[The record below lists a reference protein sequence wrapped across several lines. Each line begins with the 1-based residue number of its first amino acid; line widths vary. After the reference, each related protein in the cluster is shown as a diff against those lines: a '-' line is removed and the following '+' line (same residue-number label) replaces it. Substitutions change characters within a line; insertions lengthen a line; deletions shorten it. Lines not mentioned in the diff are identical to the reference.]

1 MQLELWAIERCQSW
15 CVLERSLSIAGVEM
29 RRVVSVS
36 NAAAVTARVPPAAL
50 QMKRET
56 IMPYILLGILKIQ
69 AQEMGNEVKNWST
82 KMVHLDVLFAHGSE
96 APVQSAVTTEMT
108 EVSPTMSPSHRT
120 TQWAGSCYAGHLKI
134 NILYQF
140 NIFRKH
146 CKPTSGF
153 FGGFNFHEC
162 KSASQLLYIS

>member
-1 MQLELWAIERCQSW
+1 MKHITFSFSCNMLDSADNATGVMSYWEMTGLVW
-15 CVLERSLSIAGVEM
+15 CVLERSLSVAGVEM

-108 EVSPTMSPSHRT
+108 GVSPTMSPSHRT
-120 TQWAGSCYAGHLKI
+120 TQWAGHRL
-134 NILYQF
+134 L
-140 NIFRKH
+140 FR
-146 CKPTSGF
+146 PS
-153 FGGFNFHEC
+153 
-162 KSASQLLYIS
+162 

>member
-1 MQLELWAIERCQSW
+1 MKHITFSFSCNMLDSADNATGVMSYWEMTGLVW

-108 EVSPTMSPSHRT
+108 GVSPTMSPSHRT
-120 TQWAGSCYAGHLKI
+120 HNGREAAMPAILK
-134 NILYQF
+134 
-140 NIFRKH
+140 
-146 CKPTSGF
+146 
-153 FGGFNFHEC
+153 
-162 KSASQLLYIS
+162 